1 MAGVLKNMALNRNLL
16 RSAVQMNH
24 LANAHRFLSIGKIAN
39 LIKTVGILVE
49 FKIKWHTYIISYI
62 YLLGPARFREYVL
75 TEKTGS
81 KKNIGLITLNR
92 PKALNAL
99 CDGLMRDLSDAIDEF
114 EKDQDIA
121 ALIITGQGKAFAAG
135 KKYWK

>member
-1 MAGVLKNMALNRNLL
+1 M
-16 RSAVQMNH
+16 
-24 LANAHRFLSIGKIAN
+24 
-39 LIKTVGILVE
+39 
-49 FKIKWHTYIISYI
+49 